1 MKKTGSVFILLFII
15 FSGFA
20 QSVKVNGALK
30 VVGTKLVNQK
40 GQPVILRGM
49 SLGWH
54 NWWPRFYNAGAV
66 SWLQKDWGCT
76 VIRAA
81 IGVEPDSGYIKYPA
95 WGMEKA
101 KTVIDAAIKE
111 GVYIIVDWHSHH
123 IRQEE
128 AKQFFTEIATT
139 YGKYPHIIYEIF
151 NEPAEISWPEVKAY
165 SIELIKTIRAIDP
178 DNVILVGSPHW
189 DQDVQIVADDP
200 IKGYKN
206 LMYTLHY
213 YAGTHKQE
221 LRERGDYALKKGI
234 PLFISESG
242 GMDHTGD
249 GPINTP
255 EWIKWIEWS
264 EKNKISWVDWCVSD
278 KKNVTCSVLQPF
290 ASSTGPWSMN
300 DLPPWGIQ
308 ARSLLRKYGGL
319 KP

>member
-1 MKKTGSVFILLFII
+1 MKQLISVFVFVLIILN
-15 FSGFA
+15 GFA
-20 QSVKVNGALK
+20 QPVKVNGALQ
-30 VVGTKLVNQK
+30 VTGTKLVNQK

-54 NWWPRFYNAGAV
+54 NWWPRFYTAGTV
-66 SWLQKDWGCT
+66 SWLHKDWGCT

-81 IGVEPDSGYIKYPA
+81 IGVEPDSGYINYPL

-101 KTVIDAAIKE
+101 RTVIDAAIKE
-111 GVYIIVDWHSHH
+111 GIYIIVDWHSHH
-123 IRQEE
+123 IRQAE
-128 AKQFFTEIATT
+128 AKQFFTKIATE
-139 YGKYPHIIYEIF
+139 YGHYPNIIYEIF
-151 NEPAEISWPEVKAY
+151 NEPAENTWPEVKAY

-189 DQDVQIVADDP
+189 DQDVQLVADDP

-213 YAGTHKQE
+213 YAGTHKQD
-221 LRERGDYALKKGI
+221 LRNRGDYALKKGI

-255 EWIKWIEWS
+255 EWIRWIEWS
-264 EKNKISWVDWCVSD
+264 EKNKISWVDWCISD
-278 KKNVTCSVLQPF
+278 KKNVTCSVVQPT
-290 ASSTGPWSMN
+290 ASSTGNWSRN

-308 ARSLLRKYGGL
+308 ARSLIRKYSGL
-319 KP
+319 TP